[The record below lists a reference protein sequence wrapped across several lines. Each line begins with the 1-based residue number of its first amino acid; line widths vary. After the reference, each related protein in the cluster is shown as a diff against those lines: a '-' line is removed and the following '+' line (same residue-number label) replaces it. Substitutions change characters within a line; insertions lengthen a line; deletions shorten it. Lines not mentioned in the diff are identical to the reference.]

1 MSVLPPREKS
11 EEYLARHTDETLSR
25 AIWLVGF
32 GYIFYYV
39 NLRGLTGSAPD
50 VTTEWLCY
58 AIQLPALGALSR
70 SERSAALLK
79 PLAWLLLAYHAVLC
93 ALGLLGIEI
102 PAEYLYLPGCIAAV
116 LALYFHFQL
125 LTNVAS
131 VAADYDKSRAG
142 QILKVRSVSLV
153 LNSLLSVT
161 QLIGPEVLP
170 GAVETATAVASC
182 LFMVVLGILV
192 YGIAYAMRG
201 GTGPDIY

>member
-11 EEYLARHTDETLSR
+11 EKYLARHTDETLSR

-39 NLRGLTGSAPD
+39 NLRGLMGGTLD

-70 SERSAALLK
+70 S
-79 PLAWLLLAYHAVLC
+79 AYHAALC

-125 LTNVAS
+125 LTNVAA

-142 QILKVRSVSLV
+142 QILKARSVSLV

-161 QLIGPEVLP
+161 QLVGPDVLP
-170 GAVETATAVASC
+170 GAVETAIAVVSC
-182 LFMVVLGILV
+182 LFMIVLGILV

>member
-11 EEYLARHTDETLSR
+11 EKYLARHTDETLSR

-39 NLRGLTGSAPD
+39 NLRGLMGGTLD

-79 PLAWLLLAYHAVLC
+79 PLAWLLLAYHAALC

-125 LTNVAS
+125 LTNVAA

-142 QILKVRSVSLV
+142 CAA
-153 LNSLLSVT
+153 
-161 QLIGPEVLP
+161 G
-170 GAVETATAVASC
+170 
-182 LFMVVLGILV
+182 
-192 YGIAYAMRG
+192 RG
-201 GTGPDIY
+201 GDRHSRRVVPLYDSAGHIGLRHCLRHARRHRSGHILARRA